1 MSNPLNVVVLIGCL
15 IGYLAADIL
24 TGAGAVQGNAG
35 SIITSLLPSAFG
47 LAVGLVALRLTK

>member
-1 MSNPLNVVVLIGCL
+1 MSNPLNVIVLIGCL

-24 TGAGAVQGNAG
+24 TGMGAVQGTAG